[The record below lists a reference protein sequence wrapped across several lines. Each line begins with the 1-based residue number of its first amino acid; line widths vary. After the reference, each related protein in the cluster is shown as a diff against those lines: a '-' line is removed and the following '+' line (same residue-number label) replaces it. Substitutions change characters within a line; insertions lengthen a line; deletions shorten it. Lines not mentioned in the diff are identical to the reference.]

1 MPAKGLLFVVS
12 RDAPDRYEYLKRVF
26 AGDSRVRVILDRR
39 AVERRKTPFPPGGER
54 RRADRRSKSETEDRL
69 RQQGWAMVRVELP
82 LDAPV
87 PASGDA
93 ARPVE
98 PEPVTTAEPV
108 RSVLVVDDDPR
119 LTRLL
124 EDVLRGDGYR
134 VATARNGV
142 DALALLVD
150 QAFDLLL
157 VDIRMPELDGPSLYR
172 ELARRTPEQA
182 RRVMFMTGGAV
193 DADTAELLSTSR
205 SPILRKPLEVNELR
219 GTVKRFLLAADSFRR
234 RR

>member
-93 ARPVE
+93 VRPVE
-98 PEPVTTAEPV
+98 PWSRAPA
-108 RSVLVVDDDPR
+108 PR
-119 LTRLL
+119 
-124 EDVLRGDGYR
+124 
-134 VATARNGV
+134 A
-142 DALALLVD
+142 
-150 QAFDLLL
+150 
-157 VDIRMPELDGPSLYR
+157 S
-172 ELARRTPEQA
+172 
-182 RRVMFMTGGAV
+182 
-193 DADTAELLSTSR
+193 
-205 SPILRKPLEVNELR
+205 
-219 GTVKRFLLAADSFRR
+219 RR
-234 RR
+234 RRWTLRS

>member
-12 RDAPDRYEYLKRVF
+12 RDALDRYEYLKRVF

-39 AVERRKTPFPPGGER
+39 AVERRKTPVPPGGER
-54 RRADRRSKSETEDRL
+54 RRADRRSSSEAEDRL

-93 ARPVE
+93 VRPVE
-98 PEPVTTAEPV
+98 PEPARTPV
-108 RSVLVVDDDPR
+108 RSVLVVDDDSR

-172 ELARRTPEQA
+172 ELERRTPAQA

-205 SPILRKPLEVNELR
+205 TPVLRKPLEVNELR

-234 RR
+234 RP

>member
-1 MPAKGLLFVVS
+1 
-12 RDAPDRYEYLKRVF
+12 
-26 AGDSRVRVILDRR
+26 
-39 AVERRKTPFPPGGER
+39 
-54 RRADRRSKSETEDRL
+54 
-69 RQQGWAMVRVELP
+69 MVRVELP

-93 ARPVE
+93 VRPVE

-108 RSVLVVDDDPR
+108 RSVLVVADDPR

-150 QAFDLLL
+150 QAFDLPPL
-157 VDIRMPELDGPSLYR
+157 DIRMPELAGPPPYR
-172 ELARRTPEQA
+172 PLARLAPPPA
-182 RRVMFMTGGAV
+182 RPVR
-193 DADTAELLSTSR
+193 LLTR
-205 SPILRKPLEVNELR
+205 
-219 GTVKRFLLAADSFRR
+219 A
-234 RR
+234 